1 MLELYPPELI
11 WPTRVP
17 TLYFVMSVAIHE
29 CVRGRKPRGQGAS
42 RRGEILAAASRI
54 FLEEGFAH
62 ATMRRIAAA
71 VGVST
76 TALYVYFPDKYALLQ
91 AIAEATFTEL
101 LAVLEANQQSGAPL
115 PGRFRAGL
123 RAYIE
128 FGLSRPDAYRLT
140 FLSSAASATRTACKP
155 CDTLKAI
162 EAADHSFA
170 ILQHDIEEM
179 MQAGLLRPGPSLP
192 MAEAIWACLHGTTAL
207 LLDQAKHV
215 TTPPE
220 CLIERVID
228 MIVAGLAN

>member
-1 MLELYPPELI
+1 
-11 WPTRVP
+11 
-17 TLYFVMSVAIHE
+17 MSVAIHE
-29 CVRGRKPRGQGAS
+29 CVRNRKPRGQGAS

-76 TALYVYFPDKYALLQ
+76 TALYVYFPDKMAILQ
-91 AIAEATFTEL
+91 AIAEATFTDL
-101 LAVLEANQQSGAPL
+101 LAVLEANQQRPAPL
-115 PGRFRAGL
+115 PERFRAGL

-140 FLSSAASATRTACKP
+140 FLSSSASSSRTCKP
-155 CDTLKAI
+155 CDTLQPI

-170 ILQHDIEEM
+170 ILQHDIEAM
-179 MQAGLLRPGPSLP
+179 MEGGLFRPGPSLP
-192 MAEAIWACLHGTTAL
+192 TAEAVWACLHGTTAL
-207 LLDQAKHV
+207 LLDQCKHV

-220 CLIERVID
+220 SLIERVID
-228 MIVAGLAN
+228 MIVAGLSR

>member
-1 MLELYPPELI
+1 MARI
-11 WPTRVP
+11 T
-17 TLYFVMSVAIHE
+17 TLYFVMSAVVHD
-29 CVRGRKPRGQGAS
+29 CVRVRKPRGQGPS

-54 FLEEGFAH
+54 FLEEGFSH

-76 TALYVYFPDKYALLQ
+76 TALYVYFPDKYAILQ

-101 LAVLEANQQSGAPL
+101 VAVLEANQRGDVPL
-115 PGRFRAGL
+115 PERFRAGL

-140 FLSSAASATRTACKP
+140 FLSSSASASRTACKP
-155 CDTLKAI
+155 CDTLQAI

-170 ILQHDIEEM
+170 ILQHGIEEM
-179 MQAGLLRPGPSLP
+179 MAAGLLRPGPSLP
-192 MAEAIWACLHGTTAL
+192 AAEAVWACLHGTTAL

-215 TTPPE
+215 TTPPD
-220 CLIERVID
+220 CLIDQVIE
-228 MIVAGLAN
+228 MIVDGLAK